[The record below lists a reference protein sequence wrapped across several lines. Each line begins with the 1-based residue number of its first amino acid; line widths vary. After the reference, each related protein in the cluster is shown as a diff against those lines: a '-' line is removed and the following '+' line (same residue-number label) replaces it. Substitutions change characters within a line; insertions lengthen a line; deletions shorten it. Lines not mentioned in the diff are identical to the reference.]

1 MQMQIKKRDRK
12 MKRGA
17 VTMETAI
24 LCIMVAAAVIIA
36 VIVFGHA
43 VWRGLDTAKGATA
56 GYGCESGKAFK
67 EYSAQAMRKEKRPSV
82 LKQLRT
88 IAAKIAELPGKVV
101 NRDKK
106 RELDR

>member
-1 MQMQIKKRDRK
+1 MQMQIRQSDRK

-17 VTMETAI
+17 VTMEMAI

-56 GYGCESGKAFK
+56 GYGGESGEAFK
-67 EYSAQAMRKEKRPSV
+67 EYSEQTRADAEQAEKF
-82 LKQLRT
+82 
-88 IAAKIAELPGKVV
+88 PGQFS
-101 NRDKK
+101 
-106 RELDR
+106 DRQ